1 MCLLCPPPAF
11 QELFRLLAAV
21 SGRRPASRC
30 KRHRPLPGKG
40 NGLSFLGGNKMKSS
54 AKTAEGQTKGPA
66 SRVTLKT
73 IQQAAKRIRNS
84 IYLSPFM
91 RSETFSQLT
100 GNSLFLKLENL
111 QMTGS
116 FKERG
121 ALNKILLL
129 TPDERRRGVIA
140 ASAGNHA
147 QAVAYHASKRGIA
160 SQIVMPLTTP
170 LVKVS

>member
-1 MCLLCPPPAF
+1 MNF
-11 QELFRLLAAV
+11 
-21 SGRRPASRC
+21 
-30 KRHRPLPGKG
+30 
-40 NGLSFLGGNKMKSS
+40 S
-54 AKTAEGQTKGPA
+54 AKQTKGPA
-66 SRVTLKT
+66 GSTVTLKT

-84 IYLSPFM
+84 IYVSPFM

-129 TPDERRRGVIA
+129 TPEERRRGVIA

-147 QAVAYHASKRGIA
+147 HAVAYHATKRDR
-160 SQIVMPLTTP
+160 
-170 LVKVS
+170 K

>member
-1 MCLLCPPPAF
+1 
-11 QELFRLLAAV
+11 
-21 SGRRPASRC
+21 
-30 KRHRPLPGKG
+30 
-40 NGLSFLGGNKMKSS
+40 MKSS
-54 AKTAEGQTKGPA
+54 AKKSNERAKEPA
-66 SRVTLKT
+66 STVTLKS
-73 IQQAAKRIRNS
+73 IEQAAKRIRDS

-129 TPDERRRGVIA
+129 TPSSARITTKLARKPYA
-140 ASAGNHA
+140 AAPNIPSP
-147 QAVAYHASKRGIA
+147 SSIPSMMTR
-160 SQIVMPLTTP
+160 
-170 LVKVS
+170 

>member
-1 MCLLCPPPAF
+1 
-11 QELFRLLAAV
+11 
-21 SGRRPASRC
+21 
-30 KRHRPLPGKG
+30 
-40 NGLSFLGGNKMKSS
+40 MKSS
-54 AKTAEGQTKGPA
+54 AKKSEGQSKEQAKGPA
-66 SRVTLKT
+66 RAVTLKT
-73 IQQAAKRIRNS
+73 IQQAAKRIRSS

-129 TPDERRRGVIA
+129 TPDERRRRGQSRASRRLSRHQTRHRFANRDA
-140 ASAGNHA
+140 AHHSAGESFRHA
-147 QAVAYHASKRGIA
+147 RPRRRGNSLRRELRRSLPGSLA
-160 SQIVMPLTTP
+160 PLRRTIP
-170 LVKVS
+170 HFHPSLR